1 MLEFKKKVD
10 DRKILKKRLEEL
22 TGTKAVYTYVPR
34 CAYLAGDYA
43 IEMDGRLTVEEDKAD
58 RQVIRTLIDEGL
70 IEGQAE
76 AGDAGGTASMQD
88 AEGAGLMQTVESGEA
103 VETERTEE
111 GAAILETGESRETQE
126 AEETVEAGE
135 AEEAEDAVDAEEAG
149 EAEEAVETMDTEG
162 TEALCDY
169 NAVYDLAISLPA
181 GSHNAQTL
189 RNLVNTIYSRGK
201 LLTKATGG
209 HFGIDAG
216 LLKALDEAG
225 DLYTAEDFRRA
236 VGMYEDSTGGPSMT
250 GLVLTPE
257 KVIFTGFPQTDS
269 PEKTKAFMQLA
280 ERINSAASRQKR
292 IAAKAVDD
300 TNERYSFRVWMVRIG
315 MGGGEFKEARR
326 ILLEPLAGHSAFRT
340 PEDAEKA
347 KQKRLAAKTSAAD
360 ASGSAPAEDAVETT
374 ETEGA
379 TGAADGAEAP
389 AV

>member
-1 MLEFKKKVD
+1 MLEFRKKVD
-10 DRKILKKRLEEL
+10 DRKAVKKRLEEL
-22 TGTKAVYTYVPR
+22 AGTKAVYTYVPR
-34 CAYLAGDYA
+34 CAYLVGDYA
-43 IEMDGRLTVEEDKAD
+43 IEMDGRLTVEDDKAD
-58 RQVIRTLIDEGL
+58 WQILQALIDEGL
-70 IEGQAE
+70 IEAGETPAEGTETVAVEQSAE
-76 AGDAGGTASMQD
+76 AEEQITVEEESATD
-88 AEGAGLMQTVESGEA
+88 AEPA
-103 VETERTEE
+103 VETEPAVE
-111 GAAILETGESRETQE
+111 AETGEDTDASGEVEDRV
-126 AEETVEAGE
+126 EEQPY
-135 AEEAEDAVDAEEAG
+135 
-149 EAEEAVETMDTEG
+149 
-162 TEALCDY
+162 DY
-169 NAVYDLAISLPA
+169 NAIYDLAISLPA

-201 LLTKATGG
+201 LLTRATGG

-236 VGMYEDSTGGPSMT
+236 IGMYEDSTGGPSMS

-257 KVIFTGFPQTDS
+257 KVIFTGFPQEDE

-280 ERINSAASRQKR
+280 ERINSAALRQKR

-315 MGGGEFKEARR
+315 MGGGEFREARR

-347 KQKRLAAKTSAAD
+347 KQKRLAARAAVAAD
-360 ASGSAPAEDAVETT
+360 ASGSAPAEDGLPAEDAVETT

-379 TGAADGAEAP
+379 TGAAEIAEAP